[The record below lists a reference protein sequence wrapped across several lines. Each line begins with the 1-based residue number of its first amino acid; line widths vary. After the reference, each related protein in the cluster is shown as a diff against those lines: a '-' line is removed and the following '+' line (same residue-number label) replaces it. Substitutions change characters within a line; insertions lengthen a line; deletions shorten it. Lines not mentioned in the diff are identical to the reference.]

1 MTLSPEN
8 ASGPYAGIHAPH
20 TAPSRYHAASTAP
33 LRKTHHRLMKHSQSD
48 EALTVR
54 QRRRIGRENSKRR
67 TGDVRRKRKMSPPPY
82 I

>member
-33 LRKTHHRLMKHSQSD
+33 LRKTHHCLN

-54 QRRRIGRENSKRR
+54 QQRRIGRENSKRR